1 MPITKSAKKAL
12 RQSKKRRTLNLRRLG
27 TMRENIKN
35 IKKLVEENKK
45 EEAQKLLPQTYK
57 AIDKAVKRNILK
69 KNTAARKKSR
79 ITKLINRPKADQ
91 PRADKTTTPQPTT
104 PERS

>member
-1 MPITKSAKKAL
+1 
-12 RQSKKRRTLNLRRLG
+12 
-27 TMRENIKN
+27 MRENIKN

-79 ITKLINRPKADQ
+79 ITRMVNKSLGEKKPKDS
-91 PRADKTTTPQPTT
+91 PEIT
-104 PERS
+104 PEQS